1 MNKRKGMSDQ
11 MDDMKKANPVPEEEE
26 PIKEETPEK
35 EEAEEKKEENAEE
48 KKSPKKKK
56 DKSAEETEKLKAE
69 LDAVKDKLIRALAE
83 YDNFRKRSAK
93 EKADAYV
100 YAKTDV
106 IEKLLPM
113 IDNFGRAAE
122 NDKASF
128 GDYKKGIEMIY
139 KQFLDIFSGFGVEEF
154 GEKGETFDPNI
165 HSAVMH
171 IEDEQ
176 YGEGEIVDVFAKGY
190 RLGEKILRPAT
201 VRVAN

>member
-1 MNKRKGMSDQ
+1 
-11 MDDMKKANPVPEEEE
+11 MDDMKKENPAPEQEEQPAAETPAEE
-26 PIKEETPEK
+26 PA
-35 EEAEEKKEENAEE
+35 EAAKAEPEEKKP
-48 KKSPKKKK
+48 SKKKK
-56 DKSAEETEKLKAE
+56 DKSAEEAEKLKAE

-93 EKADAYV
+93 EKSDAY
-100 YAKTDV
+100 AFSKADV
-106 IEKLLPM
+106 IEKLLPVV
-113 IDNFGRAAE
+113 DNFGRAAE

-128 GDYKKGIEMIY
+128 EDYKKGIEMIY
-139 KQFLDIFSGFGVEEF
+139 KQFLEIFANLGVESF

-190 RLGEKILRPAT
+190 KLGEKVLRPAT

>member
-1 MNKRKGMSDQ
+1 
-11 MDDMKKANPVPEEEE
+11 MDDMKKENPAPEQEEQPAAETPAEE
-26 PIKEETPEK
+26 PA
-35 EEAEEKKEENAEE
+35 EAAKAEPEEKKP
-48 KKSPKKKK
+48 SKKKK
-56 DKSAEETEKLKAE
+56 DKSAEEAEKLKAE

-93 EKADAYV
+93 EKSDAY
-100 YAKTDV
+100 AFSKADV
-106 IEKLLPM
+106 IEKLLPVV
-113 IDNFGRAAE
+113 DNFGRAAE

-128 GDYKKGIEMIY
+128 EDYKKGIEMIY
-139 KQFLDIFSGFGVEEF
+139 KQFLEIFANLGVESF
-154 GEKGETFDPNI
+154 GEKGETFDPNV

-190 RLGEKILRPAT
+190 KLGEKVLRPAT

>member
-1 MNKRKGMSDQ
+1 MSDQ
-11 MDDMKKANPVPEEEE
+11 MEDVKKENPVPEQEEQ
-26 PIKEETPEK
+26 IKEEAPEQK
-35 EEAEEKKEENAEE
+35 EAEEKKEEKAEE
-48 KKSPKKKK
+48 KKTSKKKK
-56 DKSAEETEKLKAE
+56 DKSAEEAEKLRAE
-69 LDAVKDKLIRALAE
+69 LDSVKDKLIRSLAE

-93 EKADAYV
+93 EKADAW
-100 YAKTDV
+100 AFSKADV

-128 GDYKKGIEMIY
+128 EDYKKGIEMIY
-139 KQFLDIFSGFGVEEF
+139 KQFLDIMTGLGVEAF

-190 RLGEKILRPAT
+190 KLGEKILRPAT

>member
-1 MNKRKGMSDQ
+1 
-11 MDDMKKANPVPEEEE
+11 MDDMKKENPAPEQEEQPAAEAPAEE
-26 PIKEETPEK
+26 PA
-35 EEAEEKKEENAEE
+35 EAAKAKPEEKKP
-48 KKSPKKKK
+48 SKKKK
-56 DKSAEETEKLKAE
+56 DKSAEEAEKLKAE

-93 EKADAYV
+93 EKSDAY
-100 YAKTDV
+100 AFSKADV
-106 IEKLLPM
+106 IEKLLPVV
-113 IDNFGRAAE
+113 DNFGRAAE

-128 GDYKKGIEMIY
+128 EDYKKGIEMIY
-139 KQFLDIFSGFGVEEF
+139 KQFLEIFANLGVESF
-154 GEKGETFDPNI
+154 GEKGETFDPNV

-190 RLGEKILRPAT
+190 KLGEKVLRPAT

>member
-1 MNKRKGMSDQ
+1 
-11 MDDMKKANPVPEEEE
+11 MDDMKKENPAPEQEEQPAAEAPAEE
-26 PIKEETPEK
+26 PA
-35 EEAEEKKEENAEE
+35 EAAKAKPEEKKP
-48 KKSPKKKK
+48 SKKKK
-56 DKSAEETEKLKAE
+56 DKSAEEAEKLKAE

-93 EKADAYV
+93 EKSDAYV
-100 YAKTDV
+100 FAKSDV
-106 IEKLLPM
+106 IEKLLPVV
-113 IDNFGRAAE
+113 DNFGRAAE

-128 GDYKKGIEMIY
+128 EDYKKGIEMIY
-139 KQFLDIFSGFGVEEF
+139 KQFLEIFANLGVESF
-154 GEKGETFDPNI
+154 GEKGETFDPNV

-190 RLGEKILRPAT
+190 KLGEKVLRPAT

>member
-1 MNKRKGMSDQ
+1 
-11 MDDMKKANPVPEEEE
+11 MDDMKKENPAPEQEEQPAAETPAEE
-26 PIKEETPEK
+26 PA
-35 EEAEEKKEENAEE
+35 EAAKAEPEEKKP
-48 KKSPKKKK
+48 SKKKK
-56 DKSAEETEKLKAE
+56 DKSAEEAEKLKAE

-93 EKADAYV
+93 EKSDAYV
-100 YAKTDV
+100 FAKSDV
-106 IEKLLPM
+106 IEKLLPVV
-113 IDNFGRAAE
+113 DNFGRAAE

-128 GDYKKGIEMIY
+128 EDYKKGIEMIY
-139 KQFLDIFSGFGVEEF
+139 KQFLEIFANLGVESF
-154 GEKGETFDPNI
+154 GEKGETFDPNV

-190 RLGEKILRPAT
+190 KLGEKVLRPAT